1 MAFFRRWAAAI
12 GTTAA
17 AGLIVWFVPE
27 STPTRNPIL
36 LIVLACPLIF
46 GLVPRNWFYGLRTP
60 YTMASDARWYPQN
73 VISGIALLLWG
84 VGWLVMVLLR

>member
-1 MAFFRRWAAAI
+1 VRFVRRWAAVI
-12 GTTAA
+12 GTSVA

-36 LIVLACPLIF
+36 LIVLAWPLIF
-46 GLVPRNWFYGLRTP
+46 GLVPRNWLYGLRTP
-60 YTMASDARWYPQN
+60 YTMASDERWYPQQ

-84 VGWLVMVLLR
+84 VVWLVMVLL